1 MLGLIEEFAEK
12 KDYDIIST
20 FLEGKY
26 INNSMEFKFELYE
39 APIKRLI
46 NIYDGAGLVASG
58 FVKLGVGGDS
68 LQYFGNFRLIVD
80 FNMCIEEHKF
90 GKLSRNKKVL
100 KEEKISSEGLLRT
113 FSSNTFSVTFIN
125 KSLKYIFVRKDNI
138 IIESLNFKYINK
150 LNSIAPINGLV
161 YKEETIVDVSKIKSA
176 NIRSLEEI
184 ALEKDLSWLSNKDY
198 SIIDDEKTLLEVKE
212 ELLRFNDPIAFDTEG
227 TGLRMN
233 FIKQD
238 KLTGLI
244 FSWKKDQGVYIPVGQ
259 LFMKNLDTNFVIETM
274 RPILEKKHLITH
286 FGSYDWKV
294 MYMYGIDLNICDD
307 TYILIYLIDVNQSK
321 NSKKLKE
328 LTKRILG
335 VDQIELEDL
344 FPRRGKKKSHIN
356 FSLLPYDCVKAYGPA
371 DGDFTRQLY
380 YELRPKLV
388 NLDFI
393 YAVEL
398 KLLKKIA
405 KTEYYGVRIDYSK
418 LEDLEKK
425 YLSEYRDLENKIYQ
439 LAGKEF
445 DINSSKQLGDILYNE
460 LGYPILGYTS
470 NNSPSTDKHVLN
482 QLNEYENQDGSKKYP
497 AASLVKKYK
506 EVGKVISSYINRINN
521 DVVEYNGDYFIFP
534 KYNQAGADS
543 GRITGNNPNLQQM
556 PPEIRSLF
564 IPMKG
569 YYMIDVDYSQIEYR
583 VMAALAGEEWVNKE
597 FEDPYS
603 DFHTLMTS
611 RMLGIDPGLVTK
623 EQRQEGKILNF
634 AVPYGMGDFKLALS
648 LFKNT
653 RQESVAEAARKRIE
667 YLDSIPKIRD
677 MFTDIKDLASIQG
690 YVETFFHRK
699 RYIRDINSENPKLA
713 DHARRKAGN
722 TRIQGT
728 AADIL
733 KIAYNRLGD
742 TIEKNGLDWMIIGSI
757 HDELLNQV
765 SLNINPWKAIK
776 IIRECMELKISKFP
790 PLYVTP
796 AIVQNWKQGKED
808 DHEIPVGLS
817 DLRFKEIEKG
827 MHTQPIEDPYTYML
841 NEIREYN
848 KSVVKRYLD
857 EEFKLENLAEIN
869 VPKVMDSIKN
879 YKIKGLMLKAL
890 KGSKEENLKKL
901 FEELYSGSNIIM
913 SKINIEE
920 DESNVDMPIDEILDE
935 EILDEED
942 EDFGK
947 EKVFINY
954 SKVDYF
960 DDKSKLEI
968 KSKSSFVSAKS
979 YIEKSN
985 DNIKLYDAKYFIT
998 IDGISIDNL
1007 ERLKKY
1013 LQSCRKENGNKVI
1026 LVFGEK
1032 AIETPIAVGGIDL
1045 NIINKLILNNN

>member
-1 MLGLIEEFAEK
+1 MLGLVEEFAVK
-12 KDYDIIST
+12 KDYDIISV
-20 FLEGKY
+20 FLEGRY
-26 INNSMEFKFELYE
+26 INSDNEFKFELCE
-39 APIKRLI
+39 SPTKRLI

-58 FVKLGVGGDS
+58 FVKLGVGSDS
-68 LQYFGNFRLIVD
+68 LHYFGNFKLIID
-80 FNMCIEEHKF
+80 FNSCIEEYKF
-90 GKLSRNKKVL
+90 GKLSRNKKAL

-113 FSSNTFSVTFIN
+113 FSSDIFKVTFVN
-125 KSLKYIFVRKDNI
+125 KTMKSIFVRKDNI
-138 IIESLNFKYINK
+138 LIESFNSRYLNKSDAI
-150 LNSIAPINGLV
+150 IPISGLS
-161 YKEETIVDVSKIKSA
+161 YKEETMVDVSKFKSV
-176 NIRSLEEI
+176 NIRSLEEV
-184 ALEKDLSWLSNKDY
+184 ALEKDLSWLSSKEY

-212 ELLRFNDPIAFDTEG
+212 ELLRFPDPIAFDTEG
-227 TGLRMN
+227 TGLKMN

-259 LFMKNLDTNFVIETM
+259 LFMKNLDINFVIESM
-274 RPILEKKHLITH
+274 RPILEKKHLVTH

-307 TYILIYLIDVNQSK
+307 TYILIYLIDVNESK

-344 FPRRGKKKSHIN
+344 FPRKGKKKSYIN

-425 YLSEYRDLENKIYQ
+425 YLSEYRDLENKIYK
-439 LAGKEF
+439 LAKKEF
-445 DINSSKQLGDILYNE
+445 DINSSKQLGDVLYNE

-470 NNSPSTDKHVLN
+470 KGLPSTDKHVLN
-482 QLNEYENQDGSKKYP
+482 QLNEYEDQDGSKKYP
-497 AASLVKKYK
+497 AALLVKKYK
-506 EVGKVISSYINRINN
+506 EAGKVISSYVNRINN

-583 VMAALAGEEWVNKE
+583 VMAALASEEWVIKE

-653 RQESVAEAARKRIE
+653 KQESVAEASRKRIE

-699 RYIRDINSENPKLA
+699 RYIRDINSDNPKLA

-742 TIEKNGLDWMIIGSI
+742 TIDKYNLDWMILGSI

-765 SLNINPWKAIK
+765 SLSINPWKAIK
-776 IIRECMELKISKFP
+776 IIRECMELKIAKFP

-796 AIVQNWKQGKED
+796 AVVQNWKQGKED

-817 DLRFKEIEKG
+817 DLRFREMEKG
-827 MHTQPIEDPYTYML
+827 MHMQPVEDPYTYML
-841 NEIREYN
+841 KEIRNYN
-848 KSVVKRYLD
+848 KSVVKKYFD
-857 EEFKLENLAEIN
+857 EELGLSSVSEIN
-869 VPKVMDSIKN
+869 VSKVMDSIKD
-879 YKIKGLMLKAL
+879 YKIKGLILKAL

-913 SKINIEE
+913 SKVNVEE
-920 DESNVDMPIDEILDE
+920 DDSSVDIPIEEILDE

-960 DDKSKLEI
+960 EDPSKLEI

-979 YIEKSN
+979 YIEKTS
-985 DNIKLYDAKYFIT
+985 DNVKMYDAKYFIT
-998 IDGISIDNL
+998 IDGISINNL

-1013 LQSCRKENGNKVI
+1013 LQGCRKESGNKVI

-1032 AIETPIAVGGIDL
+1032 AIETNIAVGGIDL
-1045 NIINKLILNNN
+1045 DFINRLILNVD